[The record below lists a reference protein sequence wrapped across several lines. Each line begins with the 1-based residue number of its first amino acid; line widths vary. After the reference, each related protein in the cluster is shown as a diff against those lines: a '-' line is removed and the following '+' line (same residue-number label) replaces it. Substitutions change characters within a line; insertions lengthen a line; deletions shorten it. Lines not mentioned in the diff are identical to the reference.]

1 MYIYVCICL
10 PALFT
15 SKENP
20 PLRRGGGDRATAGGD
35 GCPLFCLS
43 SVSLSR
49 ARTLAF
55 LNLNLGMRVYRP
67 PSPNLHV

>member
-1 MYIYVCICL
+1 MYMSGL
-10 PALFT
+10 SP
-15 SKENP
+15 SP
-20 PLRRGGGDRATAGGD
+20 PSVEGRAEPLCRM
-35 GCPLFCLS
+35 GCPVSVCLL
-43 SVSLSR
+43 VCPSR